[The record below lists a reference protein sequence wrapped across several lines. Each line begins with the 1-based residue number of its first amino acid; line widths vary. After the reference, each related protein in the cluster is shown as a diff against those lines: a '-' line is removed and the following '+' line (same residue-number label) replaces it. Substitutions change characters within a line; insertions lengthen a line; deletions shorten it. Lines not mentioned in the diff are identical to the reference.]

1 MTDSAVRPADLQ
13 QLMREKRWIF
23 LAEGILLLCGGL
35 FAIIM
40 PMVMSTLVAYLLG
53 WMSIVVGILLFVR
66 AASTGPSEDRLS
78 TMVTGVLFGVIG
90 VVLIAWPFK
99 GLEGVTLLM
108 AGFCILRGVMD
119 LTGKPVRHSSTPGL
133 QILSGIAGIV
143 LGGLLLLWWPGDAL
157 WAVGLLFGIQ
167 LVFMGC
173 GLLAIWNSLD
183 HPAAGSRSTAD

>member
-1 MTDSAVRPADLQ
+1 MTDFAVRPADLQ

-23 LAEGILLLCGGL
+23 LAEGILLLCGGV
-35 FAIIM
+35 FAIVM
-40 PMVMSTLVAYLLG
+40 PMVMSTLVAYFLG
-53 WMSIVVGILLFVR
+53 WMSIVVGVLLFVR
-66 AASTGPSEDRLS
+66 SAAAGPSEDRLS
-78 TMVTGVLFGVIG
+78 TLITGILFGSIG

-119 LTGKPVRHSSTPGL
+119 LSGKPVRHSSSPGL
-133 QILSGIAGIV
+133 QVLSGIAGIV
-143 LGGLLLLWWPGDAL
+143 LGILLLLWWPGDAL

-167 LVFMGC
+167 LIFMGT

-183 HPAAGSRSTAD
+183 HPVAGNVPNGS